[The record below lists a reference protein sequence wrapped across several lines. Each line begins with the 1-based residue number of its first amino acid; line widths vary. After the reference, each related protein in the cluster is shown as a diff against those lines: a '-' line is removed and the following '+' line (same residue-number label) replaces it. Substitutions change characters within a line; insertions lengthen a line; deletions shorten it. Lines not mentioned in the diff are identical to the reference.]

1 MKCVNCRRRL
11 PKNTTICPN
20 CAFDMSDYI
29 QEAASASK
37 LPRILLGVALVAAVG
52 GAGALYCSGILTPA
66 NVTVAAALTSTV
78 HTLSQEVDDFLVRPL
93 PAHLSQLPQGQSSLA
108 LAGDIA
114 PSAVVTLD
122 FERTQFSADFSLFG
136 TSATAYLFPQSAIL
150 SLDSAQRVVGVDL
163 VHLTD
168 DLPTSPL
175 AASFDVDAIASA
187 YRTDILENVNQ
198 IHTTCIDL
206 LSQHLLPL
214 VSQVEV
220 TQLGT
225 EVVEVNGQSLSTTA
239 YALSLDADEVEPAIY
254 ALVDDLFESPV
265 LSPYMALIAHQQGL
279 TPESLQALLT
289 TPLSLT
295 LDSYLRLDDR
305 TFTVNLYEG
314 RVVRLSTL
322 LDGQGYALDLNP
334 TGNILE
340 YLSLLRLD
348 GTQTSPCT
356 SLSFVQEGGLLN
368 GIFAQAD
375 GSILCSIQG
384 SCDSLT
390 LSMRDSPVLVAS
402 MDSST
407 PDLLH
412 VELPQE
418 GLYLQSTIISLDED
432 WFSPPDYENV
442 LTMSQTEL
450 FLLSTALTY

>member
-11 PKNTTICPN
+11 PKNTSICPN
-20 CAFDMSDYI
+20 CAFDMSGYI

-52 GAGALYCSGILTPA
+52 GAGALYFSGILTSA

-78 HTLSQEVDDFLVRPL
+78 HTLSQEVDDFWVRPL
-93 PAHLSQLPQGQSSLA
+93 PAHLSQLSQGQSTLA
-108 LAGDIA
+108 LAGDLA

-122 FERTQFSADFSLFG
+122 FERTQFAADLSLFG
-136 TSATAYLFPQSAIL
+136 SSATAYLSPQAALL

-163 VHLTD
+163 LHLVD
-168 DLPTSPL
+168 DLSTSPL
-175 AASFDVDAIASA
+175 ASNFDVDAIASA

-214 VSQVEV
+214 VSQVEA

-239 YALSLDADEVEPAIY
+239 YSLSLDADEVEAAIY

-265 LSPYMALIAHQQGL
+265 LSPYIALMAHQQGL
-279 TPESLQALLT
+279 TPEGLQAVLA
-289 TPLSLT
+289 TPLSLA

-305 TFTVNLYEG
+305 TFTINLYEG

-322 LDGQGYALDLNP
+322 LDGQGYALELNP

-356 SLSFVQEGGLLN
+356 TLSFFQDGGLVS
-368 GIFAQAD
+368 GIFAQAN

-384 SCDSLT
+384 SCDRLEFST
-390 LSMRDSPVLVAS
+390 EEGTVLVAAI
-402 MDSST
+402 DSST

-412 VELPQE
+412 VELPLA
-418 GLYLQSTIISLDED
+418 GLYLQSTITSLDED
-432 WFSPPDYENV
+432 WFSPPDYENL

-450 FLLSTALTY
+450 FLLSTALTF